1 LIGAPIFWLAAL
13 FVLVL
18 LRALLR
24 KEWAAAVAWVLLFS
38 VFSTARSEFVPVDLV
53 GTLIFFALAVFCLI
67 RFGLLTLVTNYVL
80 YGVLQTFPLTTQRS
94 AWYAGIS
101 LAGIMLMAAIAL
113 YAFYTSLGGRPV
125 FVGAVLE
132 E

>member
-1 LIGAPIFWLAAL
+1 
-13 FVLVL
+13 
-18 LRALLR
+18 
-24 KEWAAAVAWVLLFS
+24 
-38 VFSTARSEFVPVDLV
+38 V

-80 YGVLQTFPLTTQRS
+80 YGVLQTFPLTTQGS

-101 LAGIMLMAAIAL
+101 LAGIMLMASIAL
-113 YAFYTSLGGRPV
+113 YAFYTSLGDRPA
-125 FVGAVLE
+125 FGGLVLE